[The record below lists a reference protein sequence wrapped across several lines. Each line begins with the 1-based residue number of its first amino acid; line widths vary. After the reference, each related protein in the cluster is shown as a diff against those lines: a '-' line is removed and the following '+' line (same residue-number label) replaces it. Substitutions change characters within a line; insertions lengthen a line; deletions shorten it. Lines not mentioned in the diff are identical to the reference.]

1 MSACVCAAGE
11 SRTLMRLPPQDFES
25 CASASSATA
34 ALLYSIS
41 FSTFFQ
47 EKQLFVIHIVCICKV
62 WYYVYM
68 ANIFG
73 ELNALLGGGGEDKEV
88 EIQPLQDQSSDVV
101 SPTTLAQPAN
111 GNNVGS
117 FLEPPRNDARSV
129 SERPK
134 ESVFW
139 IEIAKIKPNPEQPRT
154 TFDENKIR
162 ALAES
167 IRQYGILQPI
177 VVSKREIDVPTGTQ
191 VEYQIIAGERRF
203 RAAQMIGLVHMPAV
217 IRRED
222 SDRIKLELAL
232 IENLQREDLQPLEKA
247 HAYKRLVKEF
257 GLSAADVGFRVG
269 KSRESVANTMRLLM
283 LPEYVQ
289 QALVAGTVLEGQ
301 VRPLISL
308 AHSPEEQ
315 RLLFERVVRDGLG
328 ARDVEEAARQVAGK
342 MGIVLR
348 PIRKAMVDKGT
359 HDAATRLYETKLADA
374 LGTRVSVKRT
384 RDGKGKI
391 SIEFFSNEELQN
403 LLGRM
408 AALQEEEGRGIDN
421 DANNVSEGGGTVVIH
436 PLHPPVGGAEQSEG
450 AARPEDLS
458 TFTV

>member
-1 MSACVCAAGE
+1 
-11 SRTLMRLPPQDFES
+11 
-25 CASASSATA
+25 
-34 ALLYSIS
+34 
-41 FSTFFQ
+41 
-47 EKQLFVIHIVCICKV
+47 
-62 WYYVYM
+62 M
-68 ANIFG
+68 ADMFG
-73 ELNALLGGGGEDKEV
+73 ELNALLGGNTDGTKQADGQNPQPAEIHETKEV
-88 EIQPLQDQSSDVV
+88 PPKS
-101 SPTTLAQPAN
+101 AN
-111 GNNVGS
+111 GVVVPEPVSESLLDGAGFSEEQQSDLKTTNHQSFESKQSPGS
-117 FLEPPRNDARSV
+117 GSRSV
-129 SERPK
+129 SYERQK

-139 IEIAKIKPNPEQPRT
+139 IETSKIRPNPEQPRT
-154 TFDENKIR
+154 TFDEAKIR

-191 VEYQIIAGERRF
+191 VEYQIVAGERRY
-203 RAAQMIGLVHMPAV
+203 RAAQMIGMAHMPAV

-222 SDRIKLELAL
+222 SERIKLELAL

-257 GLSAADVGFRVG
+257 GLTATEVGFRVG

-289 QALVAGTVLEGQ
+289 RSLVVGHVTEGQ
-301 VRPLISL
+301 ARPLISL

-408 AALQEEEGRGIDN
+408 AALREEEGRGIDN
-421 DANNVSEGGGTVVIH
+421 DTNNVSEGGGTVVIH
-436 PLHPPVGGAEQSEG
+436 PSAGGPEQSEG

>member
-1 MSACVCAAGE
+1 
-11 SRTLMRLPPQDFES
+11 
-25 CASASSATA
+25 
-34 ALLYSIS
+34 
-41 FSTFFQ
+41 
-47 EKQLFVIHIVCICKV
+47 
-62 WYYVYM
+62 M

-117 FLEPPRNDARSV
+117 FLESPRNDARSV
-129 SERPK
+129 SERPASTTSGEARSLFSERPK

>member
-1 MSACVCAAGE
+1 
-11 SRTLMRLPPQDFES
+11 
-25 CASASSATA
+25 
-34 ALLYSIS
+34 
-41 FSTFFQ
+41 
-47 EKQLFVIHIVCICKV
+47 
-62 WYYVYM
+62 M

-73 ELNALLGGGGEDKEV
+73 ELNVLLGGGGEDKEV

-117 FLEPPRNDARSV
+117 FLESPRNDARSV

-348 PIRKAMVDKGT
+348 PIRKALVDKGT

-421 DANNVSEGGGTVVIH
+421 DTNNVSEGGGTVVIH
-436 PLHPPVGGAEQSEG
+436 PSAGGPEQSEG